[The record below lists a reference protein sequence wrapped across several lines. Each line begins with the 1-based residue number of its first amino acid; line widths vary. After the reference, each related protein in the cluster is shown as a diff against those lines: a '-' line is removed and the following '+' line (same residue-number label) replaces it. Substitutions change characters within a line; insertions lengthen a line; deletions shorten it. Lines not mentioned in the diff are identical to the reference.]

1 MSSSFPAVP
10 PAGAMSAPSTGRIA
24 SVLLALLACA
34 AAALPLLDR
43 VTIYTVASPLVV
55 AVLAALA
62 VWQLNRVAGVGT
74 SEQADL
80 SVGGEAGAGLTPLTR
95 LLLSVLP
102 VWRQHVV
109 SAKTQIDDAVTELVV
124 NFASI
129 TDEFEA
135 AGFKGAAGG
144 GNQADD
150 TAAVLTLCE
159 QDLRQVIAC
168 MNDITHSKGE
178 MTASMHELARATA
191 ELQSMAQG
199 VAQIAAQT
207 NLLAINAA
215 IEAAHAGD
223 TGRGFAVIAK
233 EIRMLSQSSAET
245 ASQITDRIARVTEIM
260 SGTSD
265 AAAKAASE
273 EEAAIERSSS
283 VVTDVLSH
291 MHGLSTDAQ
300 TMRERGNVLRNN
312 IERLIVG
319 LQFHDRVSQVIGVV
333 DGDITRLRDQ
343 VESEDPPPPAEQ
355 WLADLQSRYT
365 MREQRHGAATGAAN
379 KASAAAPAAKKVVF
393 F

>member
-1 MSSSFPAVP
+1 MASF
-10 PAGAMSAPSTGRIA
+10 
-24 SVLLALLACA
+24 LCALLVCA
-34 AAALPLLDR
+34 ASALPLLDR
-43 VTIYTVASPLVV
+43 VNPYTVGSPLLV
-55 AVLAALA
+55 AALA
-62 VWQLNRVAGVGT
+62 AWAVWQGGLFG
-74 SEQADL
+74 
-80 SVGGEAGAGLTPLTR
+80 GGEGSQQTEASAPGQTGAGPAPLTR

-135 AGFKGAAGG
+135 AGFKGATGEG
-144 GNQADD
+144 TQSDD

-223 TGRGFAVIAK
+223 SGRGFAVIAK
-233 EIRMLSQSSAET
+233 EIRTLSQSSAET
-245 ASQITDRIARVTEIM
+245 ATQITERIARVTAIM
-260 SGTSD
+260 GGTSE

-291 MHGLSTDAQ
+291 MHGLSADAQ

-343 VESEDPPPPAEQ
+343 VESEETPPPAEQ

-365 MREQRHGAATGAAN
+365 MREQRHGTATGLAH
-379 KASAAAPAAKKVVF
+379 KAPAAAPAAKKVVF